1 MRISFKRNGFI
12 ALASMLS
19 FAVYA
24 GDNLPL
30 ATAASGTNGSIQ
42 VSEHGVDTSNEIQQA
57 RVIQGTVL
65 EEGTNEPL
73 IGVNVVVKGTTI
85 GTTTDVEGKYS
96 IRIPSDNAVL
106 VFSYIGQKTEEYSV
120 KGLKSLDVIMK
131 SDATMLSEV
140 VVYTGYMT
148 QKKADLTGSVA
159 LADSKDIKKTSA
171 NVMKAMQGKM
181 AGVKISNNGGNPAE
195 DIGIQIRGLSSL
207 SGAVTPL
214 IVLDGMPAEGLN
226 LRDINS
232 GDIES
237 IQVLKDA
244 ASASIYGARA
254 SGGVILVQ
262 TKKGKAGKTTI
273 DYNGSVSVSSII
285 NRPEMMNATEWGT
298 AAFRAAAYDEWAYG
312 SGLLLP
318 NGFEYEYHR
327 GDNGMLVL
335 DNMKMKEYLDNNQL
349 VKATDTNWMD
359 EIFRTAVSTNH
370 QLTISNGSDKAK
382 SLFSLGY
389 TNNQGTQIHSFFK
402 QYSVRANTEYSLI
415 KDRLKV
421 GENLAISYLQYK
433 SQWETFL
440 AMIMP
445 PMVPVYD
452 VNGNWAGPA
461 GLDDFDNPVRKMTMG
476 KDNINNYV
484 KIIGNV
490 FADLNIW
497 NGISARTQFGINYGN
512 SYSRTVDGAYVET
525 GFRGNDKN
533 YVRNNQS
540 HPLNYV
546 WTNTLSY
553 NKSFGKHHIDAVFGS
568 EFTRYV
574 QEGFYASREGLYLED
589 RDFAG
594 LSVATGDE
602 IDVSSS
608 ADEYTYFS
616 LFAKANYSY
625 AGKYLLSATVRRDG
639 SSLFGVNNRY
649 GVFPAFSAGWR
660 IKDEAFMEDA
670 DWLSDLKIR
679 FSWGTNGSVQG
690 LPRGYTT
697 TPFTT
702 NYFDTAY
709 PIKGQATGA
718 LQSGY
723 RRTWIGNPDLKWEET
738 SQTDLGLD
746 FGFLGNALT
755 FTVDW
760 YKKKTDGMLMQMPLP
775 AYVGDTPPMGNVGKM
790 ENSGIE
796 MDLSYRFQVSDL
808 NVKFG
813 ANASYLKN
821 KLIELGNAEGWANY
835 DAIQNIGTITRA
847 ENGEPFPFFY
857 GKKTAGIFQNWDE
870 VNSYVNSKGEKI
882 QPNAQPGDVRF
893 VDANGDGKIDDA
905 DRVKIG
911 KGMPDW
917 TVGFSIALDWR
928 GFDLNAFF
936 QGTIGNDV
944 FDGSRRIDLKSI
956 NLPSYMLDR
965 WHGEGTSN
973 KYPRLSENDENGNW
987 LSSDL
992 YIKDG
997 SYLRLKNIQLGYTLP
1012 KAVTTKFFVQNL
1024 RVYVGAENLFTITG
1038 YDGFDPEISS
1048 GGTSLGVDKG
1058 VYPQA
1063 KTFTVGANITF

>member
-382 SLFSLGY
+382 KNL
-389 TNNQGTQIHSFFK
+389 Q
-402 QYSVRANTEYSLI
+402 
-415 KDRLKV
+415 RL
-421 GENLAISYLQYK
+421 
-433 SQWETFL
+433 
-440 AMIMP
+440 
-445 PMVPVYD
+445 
-452 VNGNWAGPA
+452 
-461 GLDDFDNPVRKMTMG
+461 
-476 KDNINNYV
+476 
-484 KIIGNV
+484 IIGVINKQTS
-490 FADLNIW
+490 FILKDPYANAFYDDDTKYTRW
-497 NGISARTQFGINYGN
+497 NSDHTEMKPGIHERKYELDSLCYPIRLAYGYWKKTNDASPFDAQWKKAIETVLRVCKEQQRKDGNGPYSFRRT
-512 SYSRTVDGAYVET
+512 SEWA
-525 GFRGNDKN
+525 
-533 YVRNNQS
+533 
-540 HPLNYV
+540 
-546 WTNTLSY
+546 
-553 NKSFGKHHIDAVFGS
+553 IDAVPMGGVGYKVNPVGLICSTFRPSDDATIFPFLVPSNFFAVASLRQASEMVQKITKDNVLADELLALSKEVYNALQTYAVVNHPKFGKIYAFEIDGFGS
-568 EFTRYV
+568 AYLSDDANVPNLLALPYLGGVDSDDAIYANTRRFVWSEYNPYFFKGSYFEGIGGHHIGTDMIWPMSLIMKALTAQDDKELQQCIQMLQKTHAGTGFMHESFHKDDPKKFTR
-574 QEGFYASREGLYLED
+574 SW
-589 RDFAG
+589 FAW
-594 LSVATGDE
+594 ANT
-602 IDVSSS
+602 
-608 ADEYTYFS
+608 
-616 LFAKANYSY
+616 LFGELLWKTFNE
-625 AGKYLLSATVRRDG
+625 KPYLLE
-639 SSLFGVNNRY
+639 Y
-649 GVFPAFSAGWR
+649 
-660 IKDEAFMEDA
+660 
-670 DWLSDLKIR
+670 
-679 FSWGTNGSVQG
+679 
-690 LPRGYTT
+690 
-697 TPFTT
+697 
-702 NYFDTAY
+702 
-709 PIKGQATGA
+709 
-718 LQSGY
+718 
-723 RRTWIGNPDLKWEET
+723 
-738 SQTDLGLD
+738 
-746 FGFLGNALT
+746 
-755 FTVDW
+755 
-760 YKKKTDGMLMQMPLP
+760 
-775 AYVGDTPPMGNVGKM
+775 
-790 ENSGIE
+790 
-796 MDLSYRFQVSDL
+796 
-808 NVKFG
+808 
-813 ANASYLKN
+813 
-821 KLIELGNAEGWANY
+821 
-835 DAIQNIGTITRA
+835 
-847 ENGEPFPFFY
+847 
-857 GKKTAGIFQNWDE
+857 
-870 VNSYVNSKGEKI
+870 
-882 QPNAQPGDVRF
+882 
-893 VDANGDGKIDDA
+893 
-905 DRVKIG
+905 
-911 KGMPDW
+911 
-917 TVGFSIALDWR
+917 
-928 GFDLNAFF
+928 
-936 QGTIGNDV
+936 
-944 FDGSRRIDLKSI
+944 
-956 NLPSYMLDR
+956 
-965 WHGEGTSN
+965 
-973 KYPRLSENDENGNW
+973 
-987 LSSDL
+987 
-992 YIKDG
+992 
-997 SYLRLKNIQLGYTLP
+997 
-1012 KAVTTKFFVQNL
+1012 
-1024 RVYVGAENLFTITG
+1024 
-1038 YDGFDPEISS
+1038 
-1048 GGTSLGVDKG
+1048 
-1058 VYPQA
+1058 
-1063 KTFTVGANITF
+1063 